1 MKVLVYIYS
10 YERYDLKSICCMGV
24 WVSPSVQSV
33 GSRPRRERPEWRE
46 RDGGEE
52 RDRGLRDRRYHTLSG
67 TLAPEMDT
75 AIKLQFVF
83 T

>member
-1 MKVLVYIYS
+1 MK
-10 YERYDLKSICCMGV
+10 DMTLKVSVV
-24 WVSPSVQSV
+24 WEYGSARVSRVWGAGP
-33 GSRPRRERPEWRE
+33 GERERPEWRE

-75 AIKLQFVF
+75 VIKLQFVF